1 MSHPLKLF
9 EMVKELHAR
18 DLIELAAQVAIHG
31 QTLAT
36 GAERISRSGLESYW
50 KASKSRLDR
59 WGSVLRKYNRE
70 SVEIG
75 EKWARNQWPAIAP
88 VLEEVLTGEILSRVW
103 CGTLKAHDEQHGQVE
118 AEPMGRTILVGHAEV
133 HNRVLR
139 LLATTHNDW
148 SDEAEQL
155 DHLRRRCERWTDLL
169 ISYLAPCCDVS
180 DRAPS
185 PSRMRDFAEAS
196 QQQQPQGAITQSQTI
211 ALGSLRTSFQ
221 TGLSATSPNADLN
234 AQIAM
239 GVISCF
245 PPDIFDTTLFGPT
258 LWLARVE
265 STAADAQ
272 CLLDELLYKDGA
284 TG

>member
-139 LLATTHNDW
+139 LLATT
-148 SDEAEQL
+148 
-155 DHLRRRCERWTDLL
+155 
-169 ISYLAPCCDVS
+169 P
-180 DRAPS
+180 
-185 PSRMRDFAEAS
+185 MRDFAEAS